1 MNDAGITEFIKEV
14 LTPLNTRAFGSI
26 EPKDTAIYKIEIET
40 KLSTYFSELQKNEK
54 DKKRDN
60 LSIISREL
68 REED

>member
-40 KLSTYFSELQKNEK
+40 KLSTYFSELQKMKKIKNEK
-54 DKKRDN
+54 QSFDY
-60 LSIISREL
+60 LS
-68 REED
+68 